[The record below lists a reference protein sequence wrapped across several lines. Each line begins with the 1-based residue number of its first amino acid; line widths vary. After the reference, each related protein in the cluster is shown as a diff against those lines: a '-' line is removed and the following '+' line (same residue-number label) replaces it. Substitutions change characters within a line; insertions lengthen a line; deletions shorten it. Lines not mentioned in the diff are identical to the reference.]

1 MGRSL
6 LMLAALALYGSTAWS
21 ADYVAMSGKDLYQHF
36 CASCH
41 GAEGHG
47 DGPAAA
53 SFKVEVPDLTLIAHR
68 AGNVYPRERVIR
80 IIDGRYVLG
89 AHGSRPMPVWGEDL
103 SRLETGN
110 PDAERATRVVIDRL
124 ADYLAQLQK
133 STPP

>member
-6 LMLAALALYGSTAWS
+6 LLLAALALYGSTAWS
-21 ADYVAMSGKDLYQHF
+21 ADYVAMSGKDLYQRF

-47 DGPAAA
+47 DGSVAV

-80 IIDGRYVLG
+80 IIDGRYILG
-89 AHGSRPMPVWGEDL
+89 AHGSRTMPVWGEDL
-103 SRLETGN
+103 SRLEIGN

-124 ADYLAQLQK
+124 ADYVGQLQK
-133 STPP
+133 QTPP

>member
-21 ADYVAMSGKDLYQHF
+21 ADYVAMSGKDLYQRF

-47 DGPAAA
+47 DGAAAA

-68 AGNVYPRERVIR
+68 AGNVYPRDRVIR
-80 IIDGRYVLG
+80 IIDGRYILG
-89 AHGSRPMPVWGEDL
+89 AHGSRTMPVWGEDL
-103 SRLETGN
+103 SRLEIGN

-124 ADYLAQLQK
+124 ADYVGQLQK
-133 STPP
+133 QTPP